1 MVHPLEGLFAMLVA
15 RGVPA
20 GLLGLGGGALR
31 VRQIGRKLHTE
42 PYGPEQKCTNLG
54 DLGPAHSPAPDVG
67 LWRGSIQLKG
77 HCFFIHSDNRTSYN
91 ELQLRV
97 SILFKLLK
105 CK

>member
-1 MVHPLEGLFAMLVA
+1 MLVA

-77 HCFFIHSDNRTSYN
+77 HCFFIHSAKTQQKTRKSDLSYMN
-91 ELQLRV
+91 
-97 SILFKLLK
+97 
-105 CK
+105 